1 MFCVVTVIL
10 GGGSGVRGRT
20 SREEETEPRRIGIFH
35 GSALLEDA
43 LRAQRPSTLGKVV
56 FLKYSIRFLA
66 ALSRQ
71 NRRFVRRSIFSEGDR
86 EGVRVNEEGDGT
98 AWVLHYA
105 FDLLLSDAA

>member
-71 NRRFVRRSIFSEGDR
+71 NRRFVRRSIFFRGRSRLNGER
-86 EGVRVNEEGDGT
+86 EWRGRHGFCIM
-98 AWVLHYA
+98 HS
-105 FDLLLSDAA
+105 LLC